1 MKMKV
6 RSRVRPQWLVFA
18 AALVVLA
25 GVLVAWGM
33 QQATARVQV
42 VQLVRAVA
50 SGQAL
55 QSDDLGTVGI
65 AYDTQVE
72 GLVPAGSLDRLVGR
86 VAAGDLQPGQLV
98 QVGMWRDRAALLP
111 GERSVGAVL
120 RAGRMP
126 AGLVAGDVAVAAPML
141 DSAAMTAMTA
151 SAPAAAAAAPASADG
166 TPTEPAVVTAPL
178 PVLVRVIDAQTT
190 ADGNTLVTLAVADA
204 SAVQVAQWAA
214 TEQLVLVGG
223 AS

>member
-1 MKMKV
+1 MTVKV

-50 SGQAL
+50 SGQPFQA
-55 QSDDLGTVGI
+55 DDLGTVGV
-65 AYDTQVE
+65 AYDARVE
-72 GLVPAGSLDRLVGR
+72 GLVPAESLDKLVGR
-86 VAAGDLQPGQLV
+86 VAAADLQPGQLV
-98 QVGMWRDRAALLP
+98 QAGMWRDQAALRV

-126 AGLVAGDVAVAAPML
+126 AGLVAGDVAVAAQML
-141 DSAAMTAMTA
+141 DSAAI
-151 SAPAAAAAAPASADG
+151 AAATAASSTAASSTADG
-166 TPTEPAVVTAPL
+166 AEPAITSTPL
-178 PVLVRVIDAQTT
+178 PVVVRLIDVQTT
-190 ADGNTLVTLAVADA
+190 AEGNQLVTLAVPEA
-204 SAVQVAQWAA
+204 SAVSVAQWAA

-223 AS
+223 AA

>member
-1 MKMKV
+1 VVVMKMKV

-141 DSAAMTAMTA
+141 DSAAMTA
-151 SAPAAAAAAPASADG
+151 SAAAAAPASADG
-166 TPTEPAVVTAPL
+166 TPTEPAVVNAPM

-190 ADGNTLVTLAVADA
+190 ADGNTLVTLAVADT

>member
-1 MKMKV
+1 MSTSVKV

-42 VQLVRAVA
+42 VQLVREVA
-50 SGQAL
+50 SGQPF

-72 GLVPAGSLDRLVGR
+72 GLVPAESLDRLVGR
-86 VAAGDLQPGQLV
+86 VAAADLQPGQLV
-98 QVGMWRDRAALLP
+98 QSGMWRDQAALRS

-126 AGLVAGDVAVAAPML
+126 AGLVAGDVAVAARML
-141 DSAAMTAMTA
+141 DSTAAIAADTT
-151 SAPAAAAAAPASADG
+151 SAGVGSSG
-166 TPTEPAVVTAPL
+166 TESAVVAGVA
-178 PVLVRVIDAQTT
+178 PVLVRLVDVQTT
-190 ADGNTLVTLAVADA
+190 AEGNQLVTLAVPEAA
-204 SAVQVAQWAA
+204 AVQVAQWAA

>member
-1 MKMKV
+1 MSVRV
-6 RSRVRPQWLVFA
+6 RSRVRPQWVVFA

-50 SGQAL
+50 SGQEFVG
-55 QSDDLGTVGI
+55 DDFGTVGI
-65 AYDTQVE
+65 AYDSRVE
-72 GLVPAGSLDRLVGR
+72 GLVPAESLDRLVGR
-86 VAAGDLQPGQLV
+86 VAATDLQPGQLV
-98 QVGMWRDRAALLP
+98 QVGMWRDRAALRP

-126 AGLVAGDVAVAAPML
+126 AGMVTGDLAVAAQML
-141 DSAAMTAMTA
+141 DSAALA
-151 SAPAAAAAAPASADG
+151 SIAATPVTSTGDG
-166 TPTEPAVVTAPL
+166 PEPAVAVATQ
-178 PVLVRVIDAQTT
+178 PVVVRLIDVQITP
-190 ADGNTLVTLAVADA
+190 DGNQMVTMAVSEA
-204 SAVQVAQWAA
+204 SAVSVAQWAA

>member
-1 MKMKV
+1 MKV

-33 QQATARVQV
+33 QQATARVKV
-42 VQLVRAVA
+42 VQLLRAVP
-50 SGQAL
+50 SGQPFQA
-55 QSDDLGTVGI
+55 DDLGTVGI
-65 AYDTQVE
+65 AYDTTVE
-72 GLVPAGSLDRLVGR
+72 GLVPAESLDRLVGR
-86 VAAGDLQPGQLV
+86 VAASDLQPGQLV
-98 QVGMWRDRAALLP
+98 QLGMWRDQAALRP

-126 AGLVAGDVAVAAPML
+126 VGMVAGDVAVAAQML
-141 DSAAMTAMTA
+141 DSAAMAATTI
-151 SAPAAAAAAPASADG
+151 APPAGVASADG
-166 TPTEPAVVTAPL
+166 AEPAVAATTQ
-178 PVLVRVIDAQTT
+178 PVVVRLIDVQIT
-190 ADGNTLVTLAVADA
+190 ADGNQLVTLAVPEV
-204 SAVQVAQWAA
+204 SAVTVAQWSA

>member
-1 MKMKV
+1 MKV
-6 RSRVRPQWLVFA
+6 RSRVRQQWLVFA

-141 DSAAMTAMTA
+141 DSAAMTA
-151 SAPAAAAAAPASADG
+151 SAPAPAAAAPASADG
-166 TPTEPAVVTAPL
+166 TPTEPAVVTAPM

-190 ADGNTLVTLAVADA
+190 ADGNTLVTLAVADT

>member
-1 MKMKV
+1 MSGSMKV

-25 GVLVAWGM
+25 GVLVTWGM
-33 QQATARVQV
+33 QRATARVQV
-42 VQLVRAVA
+42 VQLVREVA
-50 SGQAL
+50 SGQPF

-72 GLVPAGSLDRLVGR
+72 GLVPAESLDRLVGR
-86 VAAGDLQPGQLV
+86 VAAADLHPGQLV
-98 QVGMWRDRAALLP
+98 QQGMWRDQAALRS

-126 AGLVAGDVAVAAPML
+126 AGLVAGDVAVAARML
-141 DSAAMTAMTA
+141 DSAAV
-151 SAPAAAAAAPASADG
+151 APVDVTSPEVG
-166 TPTEPAVVTAPL
+166 TGGSEAVV
-178 PVLVRVIDAQTT
+178 VRLVDVQTT
-190 ADGNTLVTLAVADA
+190 PEGNQLVTLAVPGV
-204 SAVQVAQWAA
+204 SAVLVAQWAA